1 MSLKIALLELEMR
14 VADLEADLSP
24 PLGKPGGVKHTTKR
38 IDDALPDGPF
48 QDALIQTVNEGGGIS
63 NQHAREIYPKLDC
76 NVALDGLKKFKGF
89 CVTSHGQY
97 RMDQRSVPVRK
108 LQEFFW
114 NLEKYME
121 RNETNRRAFDLI
133 RDVEYGYETKWTDER
148 SKGLTVVFRRDKD
161 GIARIITTYY
171 KNKKDPVLIEEK
183 DYTKYRSRGRRRRR

>member
-24 PLGKPGGVKHTTKR
+24 PLGKPGGVKHTTDR

-48 QDALIQTVNEGGGIS
+48 QDELIQTVNDGKGIS

-76 NVALDGLKKFKGF
+76 NVALDGLKIFKGF
-89 CVTSHGQY
+89 CITSHGQF
-97 RMDQRSVPVRK
+97 RMDQRTVPVRK

-133 RDVEYGYETKWTDER
+133 RDVENGWETKWTDDR
-148 SKGLTVVFRRDKD
+148 SQGLTVVFRRE
-161 GIARIITTYY
+161 GEIAKIITTYY
-171 KNKKDPVLIEEK
+171 KNKKDPILVQEK
-183 DYTKYRSRGRRRRR
+183 SYYSPRKRRRRR

>member
-24 PLGKPGGVKHTTKR
+24 PLGKPGGVKHTTDR
-38 IDDALPDGPF
+38 IDDALDDGPF
-48 QDALIQTVNEGGGIS
+48 QDALIKTVNEGGGIS

-76 NVALDGLKKFKGF
+76 NVALDGLKIFKGF
-89 CVTSHGQY
+89 CITSHGQF
-97 RMDQRSVPVRK
+97 RMDQRTVPVRK

-133 RDVEYGYETKWTDER
+133 RAVEKGWETKWTDDR
-148 SKGLTVVFRRDKD
+148 TQGLTVVFRRE
-161 GIARIITTYY
+161 GEIAKIITTYY
-171 KNKKDPVLIEEK
+171 KNKKDPILVPEK
-183 DYTKYRSRGRRRRR
+183 NYYSPRKRRRRR